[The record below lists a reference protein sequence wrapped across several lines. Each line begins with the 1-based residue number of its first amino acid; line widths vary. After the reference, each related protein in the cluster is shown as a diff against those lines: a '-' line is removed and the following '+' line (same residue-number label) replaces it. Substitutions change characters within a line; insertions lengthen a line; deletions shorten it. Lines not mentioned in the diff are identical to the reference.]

1 MKITRDIITDLLP
14 VYLSG
19 EASEDTRA
27 LVAEF
32 LQQDTQFA
40 ELIAEQDKPLE
51 KIKIN
56 LSKEVEMK
64 TLQDTRS
71 LLQKRSV
78 YLAFTILFLLFP
90 LSFKFNANG
99 LEWMWTDAPVNAVIF
114 AALGIFN
121 GFQYWRISRKLK
133 GSGLE

>member
-99 LEWMWTDAPVNAVIF
+99 LEWMWADTPVNAVIF

-121 GFQYWRISRKLK
+121 GFQYWRISRNLK